1 MYPNKGRLLRKSA
14 VRDGGVVGG
23 GYGSVSKGSM
33 VRARKGAAEEGA
45 AFGRSVLAA
54 ESKGA

>member
-1 MYPNKGRLLRKSA
+1 MVLCRLL
-14 VRDGGVVGG
+14 GG
-23 GYGSVSKGSM
+23 GEVGAMGGGGGEWQCQQGVM

-45 AFGRSVLAA
+45 AFGRRVLAA